1 MKCNRLKSQ
10 RGFTLIETLASL
22 GVFAIAAGAIGN
34 LLVTQIRLETSN
46 GIATTATSL
55 AAKELEDLRS
65 LDYGSIPGSR
75 TSTTA
80 VGGITYRVASTV
92 AFDIPAAQMASITT
106 TVSWTEPLGSKSY
119 TVNAIYT
126 DVTR

>member
-1 MKCNRLKSQ
+1 MKCKVRKSE
-10 RGFTLIETLASL
+10 RGFTLVETLASL
-22 GVFAIAAGAIGN
+22 GVFALAAGAIGS
-34 LLVTQIRLETSN
+34 LLVTQTRLETSN
-46 GIATTATSL
+46 ALATTVTSL

-75 TSTTA
+75 TSTTTIA
-80 VGGITYRVASTV
+80 NVKYTVTST
-92 AFDIPAAQMASITT
+92 ATFDTPGPQMASITT
-106 TVSWTEPLGSKSY
+106 TVSWTEPSGSKTY

>member
-1 MKCNRLKSQ
+1 MNCKRLASQ

-22 GVFAIAAGAIGN
+22 GVFALGAGAIGN
-34 LLVTQIRLETSN
+34 LLVTQLRMETSN
-46 GIATTATSL
+46 ALATTATSL

-65 LDYGSIPGSR
+65 LEYGNIPGSR
-75 TSTTA
+75 TSTTT
-80 VGGITYRVASTV
+80 VGGTTYTV
-92 AFDIPAAQMASITT
+92 TSRAVFDTPNDQMATITT

-119 TVNAIYT
+119 TLDAIYT

>member
-1 MKCNRLKSQ
+1 MKCNRLANE
-10 RGFTLIETLASL
+10 RGFTLIEALASL
-22 GVFAIAAGAIGN
+22 GVFAIGAAAIGS

-46 GIATTATSL
+46 AIATTATSL

-65 LDYGSIPGSR
+65 LDYSSIPGSR
-75 TSTTA
+75 TSTTT
-80 VGGITYRVASTV
+80 VGAIAYTVAST
-92 AFDIPAAQMASITT
+92 ATFDTPAAQMASITT

>member
-1 MKCNRLKSQ
+1 MKCKRLASE
-10 RGFTLIETLASL
+10 RGFTLVEALASL
-22 GVFAIAAGAIGN
+22 GVFALGAAAVGN
-34 LLVTQIRLETSN
+34 LLVTQMRLESSN
-46 GIATTATSL
+46 ALATTATSL

-65 LDYGSIPGSR
+65 LDYSSIPSTR
-75 TSTTA
+75 TSTTT
-80 VGGITYRVASTV
+80 VGPITYTVASRAV
-92 AFDIPAAQMASITT
+92 FDTPGTQMATITT